1 MSIRLLLFPVL
12 FFVGFTVLSQDS
24 KVYEIILGLERSQ
37 KNVDA
42 YGNFLP
48 RGEEIVKDIM
58 YIEERDL
65 KYVIERSTYGKGL
78 LWGNFN
84 INDRI
89 RVNNRIV
96 NTTWSL
102 ASNRYYIKV
111 TDREDKEDFYYI
123 IPKVEITDKIKRRF

>member
-1 MSIRLLLFPVL
+1 MA
-12 FFVGFTVLSQDS
+12 FTVLSQDS

-37 KNVDA
+37 KNVDE

-78 LWGNFN
+78 LWGDFN

-102 ASNRYYIKV
+102 VSNRYYIKV
-111 TDREDKEDFYYI
+111 TDREDKENFYYI

>member
-12 FFVGFTVLSQDS
+12 FFMAFTVLSQDS

-37 KNVDA
+37 KNVDE

-78 LWGNFN
+78 LWGDFN

-102 ASNRYYIKV
+102 VSNRYYIKV
-111 TDREDKEDFYYI
+111 TDREDKENFYYI